1 MTPWRGL
8 ILVFICCPS
17 GWAQSTSMVA
27 QLISTTGSF
36 NQPVYATYAPGDF
49 QNLFV
54 VERTTSM
61 VKVFNLNTKAVQPA
75 PFVVA
80 TNIISS
86 GSEQGLLGLAFH
98 PNYQSNGHFYLFATE
113 PPDGRISVRRYTR
126 SSTNA
131 LFASSAHTP
140 VLTFAHD
147 YSNHNGGWL
156 GFGPDG
162 FLYIASGDGGSGN
175 DPNNRAQDVE
185 SYMGKILRIDVDRDD
200 YPTDPNRNYGIPS
213 GNPYAG
219 GVSGLDEIW
228 ATGLRNPWRC
238 SFDRATG
245 DFWIGDVGQNS
256 REEINFWPAGSP
268 AGPNF
273 GWRVYEGT
281 RSTGFSGGSA
291 GTNYVTP
298 VFEYD
303 RNSGY
308 SVTGGYVYRGNGM
321 PFLKGAY
328 LCGDFGTGVLWSL
341 RPSAGGQ
348 FISTRLNNGSGASM
362 TPDQNTFSGRLVSFG
377 EDAAGEIYV
386 VSYAGL
392 IYRVEPADP
401 FLKWRRD
408 QLTTAHLAADTAD
421 PYLGDPDKDGLSNLM
436 EYALGSS
443 PSTSNA
449 GPTVLV
455 ESNYL
460 TLILTKNSQANN
472 VIHIVQVSTNMV
484 NWTSGAGSTV
494 ILQNTATNLK
504 VRDAAP
510 HGTFPRRFIRL
521 MVQTTP

>member
-1 MTPWRGL
+1 MATWRGL
-8 ILVFICCPS
+8 ILVLICCPS

-27 QLISTTGSF
+27 QPISTPGSF

-54 VERTTSM
+54 VEQTTRM
-61 VKVFNLNTKAVQPA
+61 VRVFNLTTKAVQPA

-86 GSEQGLLGLAFH
+86 GGEQGLLGLAFH

-113 PPDGRISVRRYTR
+113 PPDGRISIRRYTR

-348 FISTRLNNGSGASM
+348 LISTGLNNVSGASM

-392 IYRVEPADP
+392 IYRVEPTDP

-408 QLTTAHLAADTAD
+408 QLTAAHLAGDTAD

-460 TLILTKNSQANN
+460 TMMLTKNSQAAN
-472 VIHIVQVSTNMV
+472 VIHTVQVSTNMV